1 MATRDRN
8 RTRLSGLSRLTPACA
23 ALGLS
28 VALAALM
35 APPAAR
41 AGDDSSS
48 EFYNATFGRLL
59 QGFGFKSADDDA
71 NINYRERAPLV
82 IPPTSNLPPP
92 EKTSVVPNPAWPKDP
107 DVARRKLIEKQEKT
121 RNVEAERM
129 REENP
134 LPPDQL
140 APGPRPRGT
149 PNADVEKSGRLGK
162 ILSPSELGYKG
173 GLFNTMFHSSDDN
186 DNIAKF
192 TGEPPRAELTE
203 PPPGYQT
210 PSPSQPYGTGKA
222 AAAKPDDYYAQHGEL
237 QR

>member
-1 MATRDRN
+1 M
-8 RTRLSGLSRLTPACA
+8 SGRLTPACA

-35 APPAAR
+35 APQAAR

-48 EFYNATFGRLL
+48 NFYNATFGRLL
-59 QGFGFKSADDDA
+59 KGFGFKSADDDD
-71 NINYRERAPLV
+71 NINYRQRAPLV

-107 DVARRKLIEKQEKT
+107 DVARRKLIEKQEKN
-121 RNVEAERM
+121 RNIEAERM

-140 APGPRPRGT
+140 APGPRPRDT
-149 PNADVEKSGRLGK
+149 ANKDVEYSGRLGK
-162 ILSPSELGYKG
+162 IMSPSELGYKG
-173 GLFNTMFHSSDDN
+173 GLFHGSDESDN
-186 DNIAKF
+186 VAKF
-192 TGEPPRAELTE
+192 TGEPPRADLTD

-210 PSPSQPYGTGKA
+210 PSPGQPYGTGKA
-222 AAAKPDDYYAQHGEL
+222 AAAKPGDYYSEHGEL

>member
-1 MATRDRN
+1 MRSP
-8 RTRLSGLSRLTPACA
+8 RLPQTCA
-23 ALGLS
+23 ALGLAF
-28 VALAALM
+28 ALAAL
-35 APPAAR
+35 AAPAAR
-41 AGDDSSS
+41 AGDDSNS

-59 QGFGFKSADDDA
+59 KGFGFKSSDDDKA
-71 NINYRERAPLV
+71 IDYRERAPLV

-92 EKTSVVPNPAWPKDP
+92 DKTSAVPNPAWPKDP
-107 DVARRKLIEKQEKT
+107 DVTRRKLIEKQEKS

-149 PNADVEKSGRLGK
+149 ENKDVEISGRPGK
-162 ILSPSELGYKG
+162 ILSPSELGFKG
-173 GLFNTMFHSSDDN
+173 DLFHAMFHGSKDGDN
-186 DNIAKF
+186 VANF
-192 TGEPPRAELTE
+192 TGEPPRADLTD

-210 PSPSQPYGTGKA
+210 PSPDQPYGTGKA
-222 AAAKPDDYYAQHGEL
+222 APPKPDNYYSEHGEL